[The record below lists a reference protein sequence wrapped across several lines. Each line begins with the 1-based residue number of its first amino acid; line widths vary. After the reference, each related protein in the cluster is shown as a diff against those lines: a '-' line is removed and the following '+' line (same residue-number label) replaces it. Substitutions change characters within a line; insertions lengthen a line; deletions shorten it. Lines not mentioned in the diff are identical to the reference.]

1 MLNYNFY
8 IEKDKS
14 FVDDLI
20 MERSIVS
27 MRVGFVLRSAEIQL
41 LFLRFVI
48 LILLEIDILISPI
61 LYYK

>member
-48 LILLEIDILISPI
+48 LFLNNILIS
-61 LYYK
+61 LYPSIFK